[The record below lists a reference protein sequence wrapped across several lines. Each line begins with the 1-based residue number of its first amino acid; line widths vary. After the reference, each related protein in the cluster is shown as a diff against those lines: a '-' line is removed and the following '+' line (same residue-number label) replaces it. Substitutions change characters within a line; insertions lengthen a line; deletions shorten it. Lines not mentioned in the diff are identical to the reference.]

1 MCIGT
6 YVEGQC
12 GFPNINVNV
21 SSRPSE
27 QCFGGFRYRG
37 EQTCTKLVG
46 EGEKVRK
53 SRFLRRTVIP
63 VLVVGGLAVAGC
75 SSGGSS
81 TSSTSSSS
89 TPSSTATSTTSASSS
104 SANLSALSSAVN
116 AAAAVPSFSTY
127 AAQYGG
133 TVANTSNLKGKK
145 IMILPG
151 DSALA
156 ACTEIAQA
164 DAAIASAVGMVPTI
178 FANQGL
184 ESQYNSAIEDAIHG
198 GYAAIDAGCDFDPTL
213 VAPAIA
219 QAQKAGIVVAVYG
232 ATQQEAA
239 QTNVTYNNVDPYA
252 LDAQYAA
259 EEAVVQHNGQ
269 PFQAIAITSN
279 AAPATAIMQSALTSE
294 LAKICPKCTVTD
306 YDVEVPQWTTDIQ
319 STVTSALLKN
329 PNVTVIFPD
338 YAGMLTYMMAG
349 IEAAHKTSSVKTYLA
364 FGGGTPFIKLQTEQ
378 PGESVIQQD
387 IGGYPPWTG
396 YLLFLQTAR
405 ALEKLAPIS
414 YTNAIGPD
422 RIATPQNAVNVLETG
437 GWGTSW
443 VNGFRGL
450 LGLPALSGT
459 ALTNASTL
467 SGAMTGTP

>member
-1 MCIGT
+1 MT
-6 YVEGQC
+6 
-12 GFPNINVNV
+12 NVV
-21 SSRPSE
+21 HGER
-27 QCFGGFRYRG
+27 GGD
-37 EQTCTKLVG
+37 
-46 EGEKVRK
+46 VRK
-53 SRFLRRTVIP
+53 PKARLLRRYAIP
-63 VLVVGGLAVAGC
+63 VLVVVGLGLVGC
-75 SSGGSS
+75 SSSSSSSSS
-81 TSSTSSSS
+81 TTPTTTPTSSSS
-89 TPSSTATSTTSASSS
+89 PSSSV
-104 SANLSALSSAVN
+104 NLSALASAVN
-116 AAAAVPSFSTY
+116 AAAAVPNFSTY

-133 TVANTSNLKGKK
+133 TVPNTSNLKGKK

-164 DAAIASAVGMVPTI
+164 DAAIASDLGMVPTI
-178 FANQGL
+178 FANSGL
-184 ESQYNSAIEDAIHG
+184 ESQYTSAIEDAIHG

-213 VAPAIA
+213 VAPALKTA
-219 QAQKAGIVVAVYG
+219 EKDGIVVAVYG

-239 QTNVTYNNVDPYA
+239 QSGVTYNNVDPYA
-252 LDAQYAA
+252 LDGTYAA

-279 AAPATAIMQSALTSE
+279 AAPATAIMQGALTSE

-306 YDVEVPQWTTDIQ
+306 YDVEVPQWTTDIA
-319 STVTSALLKN
+319 STVTSALLAH
-329 PNVTVIFPD
+329 PDVTVIFPD

-349 IEAAHKTSSVKTYLA
+349 IEAAHKTSTVKTYLA
-364 FGGGTPFIKLQTEQ
+364 FGGGTPFIKLQTVQ
-378 PGESVIQQD
+378 PGASVIQQD

-414 YTNAIGPD
+414 YNDAIGPD

-443 VNGFRGL
+443 VNGFRAL
-450 LGLPALSGT
+450 LGLPALSGS

-467 SGAMTGTP
+467 NGAMTGTP

>member
-1 MCIGT
+1 MKRFKLGRRN
-6 YVEGQC
+6 
-12 GFPNINVNV
+12 PRA
-21 SSRPSE
+21 SRIA
-27 QCFGGFRYRG
+27 Y
-37 EQTCTKLVG
+37 
-46 EGEKVRK
+46 
-53 SRFLRRTVIP
+53 
-63 VLVVGGLAVAGC
+63 GLAAAGAALLLAAC
-75 SSGGSS
+75 SSSS
-81 TSSTSSSS
+81 SSSSSSSAPASTPASSSSS
-89 TPSSTATSTTSASSS
+89 TASASPASSS
-104 SANLSALSSAVN
+104 SSSSTANLSALAAQVN
-116 AAAAVPSFSTY
+116 AAAAIPSFSTY
-127 AAQYGG
+127 AADYGSKIPSI
-133 TVANTSNLKGKK
+133 ASLSGKK
-145 IMILPG
+145 VMILPG

-164 DAAIASAVGMVPTI
+164 DAAIATAAGMKPTI
-178 FANQGL
+178 FSNQGL
-184 ESQYNSAIEDAIHG
+184 ESQYESAIEDAIHG

-213 VAPAIA
+213 VAPALS
-219 QAQKAGIVVAVYG
+219 QAEKAGIVVAVYG

-239 QTNVTYNNVDPYA
+239 QTHVTYNNVDPYA

-259 EEAVVQHNGQ
+259 EEAVVQANGK

-279 AAPATAIMQSALTSE
+279 AAPATAIMQGELTSE

-306 YDVEVPQWTTDIQ
+306 YDVEVPQWATDIQ

-329 PNVTVIFPD
+329 PNVSVIFPD

-364 FGGGTPFIKLQTEQ
+364 FGGGTPFIQLQTEQ

-405 ALEKLAPIS
+405 ALEKLPPIS
-414 YTNAIGPD
+414 YNDAIGPD

-459 ALTNASTL
+459 ALTTAATL
-467 SGAMTGTP
+467 NGSMTGKP

>member
-1 MCIGT
+1 
-6 YVEGQC
+6 
-12 GFPNINVNV
+12 
-21 SSRPSE
+21 
-27 QCFGGFRYRG
+27 
-37 EQTCTKLVG
+37 
-46 EGEKVRK
+46 
-53 SRFLRRTVIP
+53 
-63 VLVVGGLAVAGC
+63 VAGRGRWII
-75 SSGGSS
+75 SGMVWSDRSDLVWHMRGRMKRFGSF
-81 TSSTSSSS
+81 TSGTTGRRRPRAPRAAFGAAAAGAAVLLAACSSSS
-89 TPSSTATSTTSASSS
+89 SSSSSGAAATASSSSSSSSSGS
-104 SANLSALSSAVN
+104 SANLSALASGVN
-116 AAAAVPSFSTY
+116 QAAAIPSFSTY
-127 AAQYGG
+127 AANYGG
-133 TVANTSNLKGKK
+133 KLPSIANLSGKK

-164 DAAIASAVGMVPTI
+164 DAAIATAAGMKPTI
-178 FANQGL
+178 FANQGT
-184 ESQYNSAIEDAIHG
+184 ESEYNTAIEDAIHG

-213 VAPAIA
+213 VAPALK
-219 QAQKAGIVVAVYG
+219 QAEQAGIVVAVYG

-252 LDAQYAA
+252 LDAKYAA
-259 EEAVVQHNGQ
+259 DEAVVQHNGQ

-294 LAKICPKCTVTD
+294 LTKTCPKCTVTN
-306 YDVEVPQWTTDIQ
+306 YDVEVPQWTTDIA

-329 PNVTVIFPD
+329 PKVTVIFPD
-338 YAGMLTYMMAG
+338 YAGMLTYMMSG

-364 FGGGTPFIKLQTEQ
+364 FGGGTPFIQLQTVQ
-378 PGESVIQQD
+378 PGASVIQQD

-405 ALEKLAPIS
+405 ALEKLPPIP
-414 YTNAIGPD
+414 YDKAIGPD

-450 LGLPALSGT
+450 LGLSALSGS
-459 ALTNASTL
+459 ALTAAATL
-467 SGAMTGTP
+467 NGSMTGKP